1 MRFCR
6 ETGYQIPTYNFGE
19 IMILISK
26 IDDFE
31 GFDTLLD
38 VYTDDSDLYCV
49 SLQREITQGI
59 LMKERVLNLK
69 NEGI

>member
-6 ETGYQIPTYNFGE
+6 KTGYQIPSYNFGE
-19 IMILISK
+19 MMILISR

-38 VYTDDSDLYCV
+38 LFTDEAHLYCV

-59 LMKERVLNLK
+59 LMKERVLTFK